1 MVDVVSFHA
10 AMRTIELAAHR
21 HLLLGNG
28 FSIALK
34 PDIFSYGSLYDNA
47 DFSAAPT
54 VPALFEALDTQDFE
68 VVIRHLQS
76 TATVV
81 EVYRPKLVKLAG
93 RLRRDA
99 AAIKAAL
106 VTAIARRHP
115 DRPYDIAPARY
126 AACRV
131 FLRNF
136 EHIFTLN
143 YDVLLYWTLMQSEVD
158 KIDLHHDDGFR
169 HPDDPGEPYVSWQ
182 EANSPTVLYLHG
194 ALHLFDNGAEI
205 TKYTWSKTDTPIVDQ
220 IRQALAED
228 RFPLFV
234 AEGTSASKQARILHN
249 AYLHKALR
257 SFEGCCKPAKNVDE
271 PTSGARKR
279 TSTRTRSSGRSRRGR
294 QDSSAWDAR
303 ARRPDQGPGRYQ
315 HRRRHVATLGASECR
330 GRLNPRTL
338 TSMAAIRDLAGC
350 SSITRRSSTQ
360 PVNMSATA

>member
-257 SFEGCCKPAKNVDE
+257 SFEGCCKPAKNALVIYGHSLDDNDRHILRLISRGGIGHLLVSIYGD
-271 PTSGARKR
+271 PKSGPNKAAIAKAQ
-279 TSTRTRSSGRSRRGR
+279 SL
-294 QDSSAWDAR
+294 
-303 ARRPDQGPGRYQ
+303 ARRRDMLSPSRPLVITFYD
-315 HRRRHVATLGASECR
+315 AASAR
-330 GRLNPRTL
+330 VWG
-338 TSMAAIRDLAGC
+338 
-350 SSITRRSSTQ
+350 
-360 PVNMSATA
+360 